1 LRAGG
6 LGGGDVTPL
15 GRALTSGPNLIT
27 LSRLGMV
34 GVAVVV
40 FFAGET
46 GPAIVLG
53 ALAGVT
59 DIVDGWWAR
68 RTGQTSRLGEI
79 LDQFCD
85 VALELALLV
94 MAVGVGKLPLA
105 ILVPYVLREVWVGGL
120 RRFAIELGQNI
131 PSRLSGKVKSAF
143 LGWSFVPLFLP
154 PFPAIDGWLGRANA
168 GWISAAPLRLGQAG
182 MWTGIALSLFSGLGY
197 TRDFVRVYGRA
208 AGLPAASGRDRPPV

>member
-1 LRAGG
+1 
-6 LGGGDVTPL
+6 V
-15 GRALTSGPNLIT
+15 
-27 LSRLGMV
+27 
-34 GVAVVV
+34 
-40 FFAGET
+40 
-46 GPAIVLG
+46 VLG

-85 VALELALLV
+85 VSLELALLV
-94 MAVGVGKLPLA
+94 MAVGAGKMPLV

-131 PSRLSGKVKSAF
+131 PSRMSGKVKSGF

-154 PFPAIDGWLGRANA
+154 PFPAIDAWLARANVA
-168 GWISAAPLRLGQAG
+168 WISAVPLRLGQAG
-182 MWTGIALSLFSGLGY
+182 LWTGIALSVYSGLGY
-197 TRDFVRVYGRA
+197 TRDFVRIYGRA
-208 AGLPAASGRDRPPV
+208 AGAPPASARDRPPV